1 MKVNRF
7 FWIGLLV
14 WGFVS
19 AESVGDLAAAPKY
32 PTKPV
37 QVIIAFQP
45 GDTDVNLRPYIEK
58 MPDYLGQPMT
68 LTYKPGAGGA
78 LGASFVVSSKPD
90 GYTLLGSTQ
99 SAMVILPITQKTIS
113 YTLDSFAPICCLVET
128 YSVMVVQ
135 SNARWK
141 NLPELAAEAKKNPG
155 QISFT
160 SPGSLAIQHLLVEA
174 FAEEAGIKLNHV
186 PAQGSGP
193 AITALLGGHVDMAVG
208 SLSTAMPHI
217 QAGAIRPIGIF
228 AEKRIRALPTYPT
241 VIEQGYAVRT
251 PLIYGF
257 VGPKDVPNDIVN
269 TLSSAAKKVLDSDRS
284 YVSERLDKLGAEI
297 LFLGPDQYGANL
309 KTQSVY
315 FQKVVKGMNK

>member
-1 MKVNRF
+1 MKVKRF
-7 FWIGLLV
+7 FWIGLLL
-14 WGFVS
+14 WAFVS
-19 AESVGDLAAAPKY
+19 AVTVGDLAAAPKY

-58 MPDYLGQPMT
+58 MPNYLGQPMT

-99 SAMVILPITQKTIS
+99 SAMVILPITQKTVT
-113 YTLDSFAPICCLVET
+113 YTLDSFTPICCLVET

-135 SNARWK
+135 ANARWK
-141 NLPELAAEAKKNPG
+141 TLPELVAEAKKNPG

-160 SPGSLAIQHLLVEA
+160 SPGTLAIQHLLVEA
-174 FAEEAGIKLNHV
+174 FAAEAGIKLNHV

-208 SLSTAMPHI
+208 SLSTAMPHV

-228 AEKRIRALPTYPT
+228 AEKRIKALPSYAT
-241 VIEQGYAVRT
+241 VIEQGYPVT
-251 PLIYGF
+251 TSLVYGF
-257 VGPKDVPNDIVN
+257 VGPKDLPKEIVN
-269 TLSSAAKKVLDSDRS
+269 ALSSAAKKVLDNDRS
-284 YVSERLDKLGAEI
+284 YVSARLDKLGAEI
-297 LFLGPDQYGANL
+297 FFQDSEQYGANL
-309 KTQSVY
+309 KKQSAY
-315 FQKVVKGMNK
+315 FQKVFKGMNK